1 MKICFMKIV
10 YLTTENL
17 YGSIN
22 SGSLQCSYGNLKL
35 LEKLA
40 VNQKVFHVFL
50 GDETR
55 KIDDY
60 KYEYR
65 RVEGRYYKFLISVI
79 NRRFLFPNME
89 RKIIKL
95 IIKQNPDVIFV
106 EGPYWAFVINKL
118 KKKMPK
124 VKFVLFMHNIEKV
137 YYRNLVEKSY
147 SYKILYKV
155 TCKCEALSIK
165 NADKIICLN
174 DRDAKQ
180 LKHLYNRC
188 ADLLLPIHMKDQF
201 NENLVKNVFFEK
213 TLLFVGSLFPPNYD
227 GLKWFIENIMKEMKE
242 YKLVVVGRGFE
253 NVAKELECE
262 NVEIIGSV
270 NNLQDYYYQYPVL
283 VMPIL
288 YGAGMK
294 VKTAEALMYG
304 KTIIGSKEA
313 LEGYYINAVDGIY
326 ECNTKN
332 EYLETIEKVFKDDSY
347 RKTRD
352 QVRKLFLNNFET
364 EQLSKYFSDEMNQWI
379 LEEN

>member
-1 MKICFMKIV
+1 MKIV

-40 VNQKVFHVFL
+40 VDQNIFHVFL
-50 GDETR
+50 GDKSK

-65 RVEGRYYKFLISVI
+65 RVEGRVNKFLLSII
-79 NRRFLFPNME
+79 NRRFLFPTIE
-89 RKIIKL
+89 HKIVKL
-95 IIKQNPDVIFV
+95 ILMQNPDVIFY
-106 EGPYWAFVINKL
+106 EGPYWAYIVKKL
-118 KKKMPK
+118 KKRLSET
-124 VKFVLFMHNIEKV
+124 KFILFMHNVEKI
-137 YYRNLVEKSY
+137 YYKNLVEKSS
-147 SYKILYKV
+147 SYKILYRV
-155 TCKCEALSIK
+155 TCTCEELSIK
-165 NADKIICLN
+165 CADKIICLN
-174 DRDAKQ
+174 ERDNKQ
-180 LKHLYNRC
+180 LKELYNRSS
-188 ADLLLPIHMKDQF
+188 DLLLPIHMKDQF
-201 NENLVKNVFFEK
+201 NECKVINGSFDK

-227 GLKWFIENIMKEMKE
+227 GIKWFIENVMDELKE

-253 NVAKELECE
+253 NVAKELERK

-270 NNLQDYYYQYPVL
+270 ENLQEYYYEYPVL

-313 LEGYYINAVDGIY
+313 LEGYNTSAVEGIY
-326 ECNTKN
+326 ECNSKN
-332 EYLETIEKVFKDDSY
+332 EYLGTITEVFKDDRY
-347 RKTRD
+347 RRTRG
-352 QVRKLFLNNFET
+352 QVRELFLNKFET
-364 EQLSKYFSDEMNQWI
+364 EQLSKLFSDKMSQWI
-379 LEEN
+379 LEEK